1 MISRLPRRLHP
12 GAWWLWALGLVA
24 AATQTTNPL
33 LLGLII
39 AGCGLT
45 VAARRPDAGWARG
58 YGAYLVVAAAVV
70 GIRVV
75 FRILLGGDFGNQSL
89 FTLPHLSLPDAL
101 GGMALGGVIT
111 LEEVL
116 AGLYDGLRLG
126 TILVCVGAANTLA
139 DPRRLVGSLPRAVGA
154 LATSVVVALSLAPQL
169 VESLGRV
176 RRARRLRGETGG
188 GWRAMRALLVPVLE
202 DTLHRS
208 LALAA
213 SMDSRGYGRWRAAE
227 GRRLTRAL
235 AWFGLASLCLGM
247 FTLLTSPGTMVP
259 ATLLLAGLLG
269 SGAGLHRLG
278 RGQAR
283 TRYRPEPWGA
293 SEWIVTLAGL
303 ASATGIFVAGLFEA
317 GALHPS
323 LQPLVWP
330 AGHPLAVA
338 SLLVALLP
346 AVAAPPLPRTSGVT
360 LERVAS

>member
-1 MISRLPRRLHP
+1 MMGRLPRRLHP

-24 AATQTTNPL
+24 TTTQTTNPL
-33 LLGLII
+33 LLGLVI

-45 VAARRPDAGWARG
+45 VAARRSDAGWARG
-58 YGAYLVVAAAVV
+58 YRAYLVVAAVVV
-70 GIRVV
+70 GVRLV
-75 FRILLGGDFGNQSL
+75 FRILLGGEFGNHSL
-89 FTLPHLSLPDAL
+89 FTLPRLMLPDQL
-101 GGMALGGVIT
+101 GGMAVGGAVT

-126 TILVCVGAANTLA
+126 TILVCVGSANTLA
-139 DPRRLVGSLPRAVGA
+139 DPRRVVGTLPRAVGA

-188 GWRAMRALLVPVLE
+188 GWRSMRALLVPVLE
-202 DTLHRS
+202 DSLHRS

-213 SMDSRGYGRWRAAE
+213 SMDSRGYGRWRAPG
-227 GRRLTRAL
+227 GRRATRMM

-247 FTLLTSPGTMVP
+247 FALLTTSGGTIP
-259 ATLLLAGLLG
+259 AVFLLVGLLG
-269 SGAGLHRLG
+269 SGAALYRLG

-283 TRYRPEPWGA
+283 TRYRRDPWKGPEWVVA
-293 SEWIVTLAGL
+293 LAGP
-303 ASATGIFVAGLFEA
+303 AAAIGIFVTGVLD
-317 GALHPS
+317 GGGLHPS

-330 AGHPLAVA
+330 SAHPLAVA
-338 SLLVALLP
+338 SLLTAMLP

>member
-1 MISRLPRRLHP
+1 MRQLPRRLHP
-12 GAWWLWALGLVA
+12 GAWWLWALGLLA

-39 AGCGLT
+39 TGCGLT
-45 VAARRPDAGWARG
+45 VAARRSDARWARG
-58 YGAYLVVAAAVV
+58 YRAYLMVAAVV
-70 GIRVV
+70 VGVRVA
-75 FRILLGGDFGNQSL
+75 FRILLGGDFGDHAL
-89 FTLPHLSLPDAL
+89 FTLPRLPLPDAM
-101 GGMALGGVIT
+101 GGVAVGGVIT

-188 GWRAMRALLVPVLE
+188 GWRATQALLVPVLE

-208 LALAA
+208 LSLAA
-213 SMDSRGYGRWRAAE
+213 SMDSRGYGRWHDRG

-235 AWFGLASLCLGM
+235 AWLGLASMCLGM
-247 FTLLTSPGTMVP
+247 FALLTTPGTIAPV
-259 ATLLLAGLLG
+259 ALLLAGLLG
-269 SGAGLHRLG
+269 SGAGLYRLG

-283 TRYRPEPWGA
+283 TRHRPDPWNLP
-293 SEWIVTLAGL
+293 EWVVALVGL
-303 ASATGIFVAGLFEA
+303 AAALGIFLTGVLDAGV
-317 GALHPS
+317 LHPS

-330 AGHPLAVA
+330 LAHPLAIV
-338 SLLVALLP
+338 SLLTAMLP

-360 LERVAS
+360 FERVAS

>member
-1 MISRLPRRLHP
+1 MSRLPRRLHP

-24 AATQTTNPL
+24 ATTQTTNPL

-45 VAARRPDAGWARG
+45 VAARRSDAGWARG
-58 YGAYLVVAAAVV
+58 YGAYLVVAAVVV
-70 GIRVV
+70 GVRVV
-75 FRILLGGDFGNQSL
+75 FRILLGGDFGDRSL
-89 FTLPHLSLPDAL
+89 FTLPHLALPDTL
-101 GGMALGGVIT
+101 GGAALGGVIT

-188 GWRAMRALLVPVLE
+188 GWRAMHALLVPVLE

-213 SMDSRGYGRWRAAE
+213 SMDSRGYGRWRVPDS
-227 GRRLTRAL
+227 RHLTRAL
-235 AWFGLASLCLGM
+235 AWFGLALLCLGM
-247 FTLLTSPGTMVP
+247 FTLLTSSGTMVP
-259 ATLLLAGLLG
+259 AALLLAGLLV
-269 SGAGLHRLG
+269 SSAGLYRLG

-283 TRYRPEPWGA
+283 TRYRPEPWSGP
-293 SEWIVTLAGL
+293 EWVVTLAGL
-303 ASATGIFVAGLFEA
+303 ASAIGIFVSGGLAA

-330 AGHPLAVA
+330 VGHPLAVA
-338 SLLVALLP
+338 SLLTTMLP

-360 LERVAS
+360 LERVAP